1 MHHLHQLRRS
11 ILAHQIPLYVG
22 LAGVVLVVALVV
34 VGCIARVSIGVSVDI
49 SQCSA
54 FNVQCL
60 VVRNGEW
67 NGMDLSV

>member
-1 MHHLHQLRRS
+1 
-11 ILAHQIPLYVG
+11 
-22 LAGVVLVVALVV
+22 VVALVV
-34 VGCIARVSIGVSVDI
+34 VGSIARVSIGVSVDV

-67 NGMDLSV
+67 NGFECLNLSCCLESTRSWQNPGVGTRI

>member
-1 MHHLHQLRRS
+1 
-11 ILAHQIPLYVG
+11 
-22 LAGVVLVVALVV
+22 VVALVV